1 MNQPFKWTDD
11 NFKKALELSKTNMTM
26 TEIGRE
32 LGTTKNA
39 VLGKIHREKKKDGY
53 KVKTQKQT
61 RGASHNYYFKT
72 IGRGTCNLCQK
83 QFDIQSKFDRFCTP
97 CKKTDMYVGN

>member
-26 TEIGRE
+26 TEIGKE
-32 LGTTKNA
+32 LGITKNA
-39 VLGKIHREKKKDGY
+39 VLGKLHREKKKDGY
-53 KVKTQKQT
+53 KVKTKKQT

-72 IGRGTCNLCQK
+72 IGKGTCYLCKK
-83 QFDIQSKFDRFCTP
+83 QFDIQSKFDRFCIS
-97 CKKTDMYVGN
+97 CKKTDMYVGS